1 MKILG
6 YVVTIGGLIGLI
18 YTGINYVNNTESF
31 SALGLDVT
39 VSEGD
44 PTGMIVSII
53 VLLAGLLI
61 TRAAKE

>member
-6 YVVTIGGLIGLI
+6 YVVSVAGLIGLI
-18 YTGINYVNNTESF
+18 YTVINYINNTESF

-44 PTGMIVSII
+44 PVPMIISAI
-53 VLLAGLLI
+53 VLIAGILI

>member
-6 YVVTIGGLIGLI
+6 YVVSVAGLIGLI
-18 YTGINYVNNTESF
+18 YTVINYINNTESF

-44 PTGMIVSII
+44 PVPMIISAI
-53 VLLAGLLI
+53 VLIAGLLI

>member
-6 YVVTIGGLIGLI
+6 YIVSVAGLIALI
-18 YTGINYVNNTESF
+18 YTVINYINNTESF
-31 SALGLDVT
+31 SVLGVDVA

-44 PTGMIVSII
+44 PMPMIISAI
-53 VLLAGLLI
+53 VLIAGLLI

>member
-6 YVVTIGGLIGLI
+6 YIVSVAGLIGLI
-18 YTGINYVNNTESF
+18 YTVINYINNTESF
-31 SALGLDVT
+31 SALGIDVT

-44 PTGMIVSII
+44 PIPMIISAI
-53 VLLAGLLI
+53 VLIAGLLI

>member
-6 YVVTIGGLIGLI
+6 YVVSVAGLIGLI
-18 YTGINYVNNTESF
+18 YTVINYINNTESF

-44 PTGMIVSII
+44 PIPMIVSAI
-53 VLLAGLLI
+53 VLIAGLLI